1 MKKWS
6 SSLLNKTVILGVD
19 PGLKAT
25 GYGVVEVAWK
35 PDCRIRLL
43 EAGTINPKPRDSMPL
58 RIQSV
63 YKNLTDVI
71 HQHTPQVMVL
81 EKLFAHYKHPTT
93 AIIMGHVRG
102 AICLLCA
109 HCEIELVEHSV
120 KRIRKALVGNGS
132 ASKQQTQFA
141 VSQILKVDPSKLT
154 LDASDAL
161 ALALGYAYMQRL

>member
-25 GYGVVEVAWK
+25 GYGVVEVTWR

-43 EAGTINPKPRDSMPL
+43 ETGTINPKSRDSMPL
-58 RIQSV
+58 RIHSV
-63 YKNLTDVI
+63 HKNLNDVI
-71 HQHTPQVMVL
+71 HQHAPQVMVL
-81 EKLFAHYKHPTT
+81 EKIFAHYKHPAT
-93 AIIMGHVRG
+93 AAIMGHVRG

-109 HCEIELVEHSV
+109 QCDIELVEHSV

-141 VSQILKVDPSKLT
+141 VAQILKVDPAKLT

-161 ALALGYAYMQRL
+161 ALALGYAYMQR